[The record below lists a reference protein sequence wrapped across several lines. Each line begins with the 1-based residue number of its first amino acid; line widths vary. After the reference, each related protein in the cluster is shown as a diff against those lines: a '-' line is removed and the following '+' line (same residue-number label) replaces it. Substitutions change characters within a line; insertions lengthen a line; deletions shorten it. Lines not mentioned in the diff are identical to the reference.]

1 MGGFHLDATLEFR
14 RDRPETGFQQ
24 IAASTQAASA
34 TRWVRQIS
42 AKFRFNLR
50 LCPEL
55 LALAHAIERFAD
67 RLD

>member
-1 MGGFHLDATLEFR
+1 MGGFHLDAALELR
-14 RDRPETGFQQ
+14 RDRLESGRHR
-24 IAASTQAASA
+24 IAAVSTQAASA

-42 AKFRFNLR
+42 AKYR

-55 LALAHAIERFAD
+55 LALADAIERFAD